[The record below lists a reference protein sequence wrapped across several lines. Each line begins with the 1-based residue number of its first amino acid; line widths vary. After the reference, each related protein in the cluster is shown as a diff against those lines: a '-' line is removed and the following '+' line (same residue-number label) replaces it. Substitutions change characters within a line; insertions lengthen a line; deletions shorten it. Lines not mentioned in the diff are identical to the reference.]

1 MILYYLWVVLPEKI
15 TRSYMVLLGHILIKQ
30 SFDFT
35 GLDKIT
41 KHNPITREDQPLW
54 SYWTYNNYT
63 VLIGLISCF
72 WMYHLTRDQL
82 IYGPNKTYNYTRD

>member
-41 KHNPITREDQPLW
+41 KHNPITREDQP
-54 SYWTYNNYT
+54 
-63 VLIGLISCF
+63 
-72 WMYHLTRDQL
+72 
-82 IYGPNKTYNYTRD
+82 IYGPTGHIIIIQCSLV